1 MTKDEAVKT
10 IGLYRGKVEK
20 IEKKIRYIQAQQ
32 EYRDEISF
40 GYYLQNIDY
49 LIFNR

>member
-1 MTKDEAVKT
+1 MCMTKDEAVKT

-32 EYRDEISF
+32 EYRDFVWVLFTEYRLLDF
-40 GYYLQNIDY
+40 
-49 LIFNR
+49 